1 MPKITV
7 YDVANDISN
16 QLYLLGK
23 DIEKLRYRLDAYF
36 SMEYETYPDE
46 LSLVHKRLNE
56 VESYTKKL
64 YNEYQCLAAKT
75 INNKGE

>member
-1 MPKITV
+1 MPKVTV

-23 DIEKLRYRLDAYF
+23 DIEKLRYRLDAY
-36 SMEYETYPDE
+36 PDK

-64 YNEYQCLAAKT
+64 YNEYQCLAAET